1 MKAEVW
7 IYIGIILCMR
17 VLQSIF
23 SKRASSSIPENAV
36 GYLKYTAFY
45 QGVAGVLALMLL
57 LKECFSGVVFSGE
70 GQTTIYAIISGAA
83 LTVCCM
89 CTVYALSRG
98 TMVLQSLFSTAGLL
112 IPTIVSMLLY
122 DEMLKWYQWLAL
134 AVLIFAAWLLIGS
147 SARTY
152 GKFDSKT
159 FLILILGLVTNGITM
174 VMQKMFG
181 MNVEGG
187 SVSLFSFISFAS
199 GTLLLVIGLGVLA
212 FVKERTPISGEDGFT
227 CFPKKGETGKLPK
240 DVYLYGFMLAVA
252 VFVINQLAT
261 VSTSL
266 ISAVLLFAFINGG
279 ATFISAIVG
288 AVMFREKFTIRST
301 MGLLLGVGSLIMLKL

>member
-1 MKAEVW
+1 
-7 IYIGIILCMR
+7 
-17 VLQSIF
+17 
-23 SKRASSSIPENAV
+23 
-36 GYLKYTAFY
+36 
-45 QGVAGVLALMLL
+45 
-57 LKECFSGVVFSGE
+57 
-70 GQTTIYAIISGAA
+70 
-83 LTVCCM
+83 
-89 CTVYALSRG
+89 
-98 TMVLQSLFSTAGLL
+98 
-112 IPTIVSMLLY
+112 MLLY

-212 FVKERTPISGEDGFT
+212 VVKKRVPVSGEGGFT
-227 CFPKKGETGKLPK
+227 CFPKKGETGRLSKE
-240 DVYLYGFMLAVA
+240 VYLYGFVLAVA

-261 VSTSL
+261 VSTSM

-288 AVMFREKFTIRST
+288 AVMFREKFTMRSI

>member
-1 MKAEVW
+1 
-7 IYIGIILCMR
+7 
-17 VLQSIF
+17 
-23 SKRASSSIPENAV
+23 
-36 GYLKYTAFY
+36 
-45 QGVAGVLALMLL
+45 MLL
-57 LKECFSGVVFSGE
+57 LKECFSGVAFSG
-70 GQTTIYAIISGAA
+70 GQTTVYAAISGAA
-83 LTVCCM
+83 LAVLCM

-181 MNVEGG
+181 MNAEGG

-212 FVKERTPISGEDGFT
+212 VVKKRVPVSGEGGFT
-227 CFPKKGETGKLPK
+227 CFPKKGETGRLSKE
-240 DVYLYGFMLAVA
+240 VYLYGFVLAVA

-261 VSTSL
+261 VSTSM

-288 AVMFREKFTIRST
+288 AVMFREKFTMRSI